1 MEEHTKQAFVMLR
14 QEATEL
20 LALFD
25 RLCCDTAPATPMQG
39 NEVEPVRAH
48 PPQTGDVTRRAAST
62 VGLGETHHGH
72 VVVIC
77 CAATATATATAR
89 AGAGASRYRPLTR
102 RHCKHS

>member
-48 PPQTGDVTRRAAST
+48 PPQTGDVT
-62 VGLGETHHGH
+62 L
-72 VVVIC
+72 
-77 CAATATATATAR
+77 
-89 AGAGASRYRPLTR
+89 
-102 RHCKHS
+102 

>member
-25 RLCCDTAPATPMQG
+25 RLCCDTAPVTVMPG

-48 PPQTGDVTRRAAST
+48 APQTGDVT
-62 VGLGETHHGH
+62 L
-72 VVVIC
+72 
-77 CAATATATATAR
+77 
-89 AGAGASRYRPLTR
+89 
-102 RHCKHS
+102 

>member
-1 MEEHTKQAFVMLR
+1 MFCEHTGTPLAAVSLRALGSAPKRAGMEEHTKQAFVMLR

-48 PPQTGDVTRRAAST
+48 PPQTGDVT
-62 VGLGETHHGH
+62 L
-72 VVVIC
+72 
-77 CAATATATATAR
+77 
-89 AGAGASRYRPLTR
+89 
-102 RHCKHS
+102 